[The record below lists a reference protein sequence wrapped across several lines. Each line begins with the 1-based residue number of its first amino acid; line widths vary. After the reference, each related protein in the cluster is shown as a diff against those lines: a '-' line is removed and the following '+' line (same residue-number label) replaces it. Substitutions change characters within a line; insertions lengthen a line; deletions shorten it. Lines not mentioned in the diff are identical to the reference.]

1 MCMPPSGKVR
11 SLFKPW
17 QLGATPGGNGD
28 GTPQS
33 ETKQGS
39 LLAPSGWG
47 TAHVMYLASSSS
59 SIMSCMW
66 VEHHFCQQVELC
78 FAKQDQA
85 GFSAGSF
92 RLDSDSSYESLTW
105 WHVKSSICVNQQY
118 LINNTSFST
127 ISCFAWFV
135 LLTIQPVGWH
145 CPAKCLPYACVGK
158 CVISSGE
165 ALSEQ
170 NTQGIPA

>member
-47 TAHVMYLASSSS
+47 KAHVMYLASLSSS
-59 SIMSCMW
+59 SMSCM
-66 VEHHFCQQVELC
+66 CQKVELC

-85 GFSAGSF
+85 GFLAGSF
-92 RLDSDSSYESLTW
+92 RLDLDSSNECLTW

-127 ISCFAWFV
+127 VSRFAWFV

-145 CPAKCLPYACVGK
+145 CPAKCLYACVGK
-158 CVISSGE
+158 CVITSGE